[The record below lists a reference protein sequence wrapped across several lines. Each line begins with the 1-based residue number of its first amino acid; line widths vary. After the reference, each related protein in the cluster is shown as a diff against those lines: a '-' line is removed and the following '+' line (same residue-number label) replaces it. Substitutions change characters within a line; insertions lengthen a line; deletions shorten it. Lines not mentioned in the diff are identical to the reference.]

1 VFFALLCYTQT
12 FYVCIWRSQEY
23 RAAFIEQLYLMSCRK
38 PKPSVEAT
46 PSPVLRKDNTRYS
59 TSFLEFCSIC

>member
-46 PSPVLRKDNTRYS
+46 NSHASKVFKSPSNDPK
-59 TSFLEFCSIC
+59 